1 MIHTPRDRA
10 HWLELRKP
18 VVTSTE
24 VSALFGL
31 SKYQTALELA
41 LLKTGQIDDNFQENE
56 RTKWGTRLESAIAH
70 GMAQEF
76 GVNVEHEPKFATL
89 DECRLGASFDFAITG
104 VNDAPCDDQRL
115 RIMFGKYG
123 NGLMEVK
130 NVDRLIFMNEWTDT
144 DAPAHIELQIQ
155 VQMMCYGARWGAITA
170 MVGGNTAHVLVREL
184 DDEVAASIISK
195 IDDFWDDLSLGVMPP
210 ASYPEDAE
218 VIRRLY
224 NYAEPDKVFDAQ
236 TDTRVAELCAK
247 YVQAGAAM
255 KTAEDEK
262 NTLRAEL
269 LQIIGDAERVLV
281 PGYSFNAAMRAPTE
295 VKAYMRAGYRDFRV
309 TRKKESKK

>member
-1 MIHTPRDRA
+1 MIHTPRDRS

-31 SKYQTALELA
+31 SKYMTALELA
-41 LLKTGQIDDNFQENE
+41 LLKSGQIDDNFQENE
-56 RTKWGTRLESAIAH
+56 RTRWGTRLESAIAH

-76 GVNVEHEPKFATL
+76 GVTVEHEPRFAIF
-89 DECRLGASFDFAITG
+89 DGFRLGASFDFLITG

-123 NGLMEVK
+123 PGLMEVK
-130 NVDRLIFMNEWTDT
+130 NVDRLIFMNEWTET
-144 DAPAHIELQIQ
+144 DAPPHIEIQSQ
-155 VQMMCYGARWGAITA
+155 VQMICYGAKWGAITA
-170 MVGGNTAHVLVREL
+170 MVGGNTAHVLVREADL
-184 DDEVAASIISK
+184 DVQTAITGRVFR
-195 IDDFWDDLSLGVMPP
+195 FWDDLSRGIMPP
-210 ASYPEDAE
+210 AVMPEDAS

-236 TDTRVAELCAK
+236 DHAQVLKLCGKYTKAKRLASKLTDMTDTI
-247 YVQAGAAM
+247 
-255 KTAEDEK
+255 
-262 NTLRAEL
+262 RAEL

-281 PGYSFNAAMRAPTE
+281 PGYSFSAAMRAPSE
-295 VKAYMRAGYRDFRV
+295 VKAYTRAGFRDFRISK
-309 TRKKESKK
+309 RKEKK